1 MEGENFNGKGGNGK
15 RRVERI
21 PGVRTGPLIDYKK
34 DGAGKKWMER
44 RRGARGTENGN
55 KDAPR
60 CGNLPFSSNRGEGHD
75 KKDYLYP
82 PKWIFLLRNR
92 QKTG

>member
-21 PGVRTGPLIDYKK
+21 PGV
-34 DGAGKKWMER
+34 
-44 RRGARGTENGN
+44 RGTENGN

-75 KKDYLYP
+75 KKDYLYL

-92 QKTG
+92 QKNRINPQ